1 MKQIVRVMSDM
12 VLPGIICAAL
22 LAAIGGMSL
31 LPRLGEHMD
40 VPGKIILDMG
50 MQYRQ
55 SLHVTGNRL
64 KLCGRGQG
72 RSSPGKNFL

>member
-31 LPRLGEHMD
+31 LLWLGEHMD
-40 VPGKIILDMG
+40 VPGED
-50 MQYRQ
+50 
-55 SLHVTGNRL
+55 
-64 KLCGRGQG
+64 
-72 RSSPGKNFL
+72 